1 MLSKLLKLTLLTQV
15 LSKEILLIPH
25 NQNSADQLIKLSQS
39 LAENENLA
47 SKVLPADG
55 ALSKKSKGR
64 FSLMRFEKFNDQD
77 DQESDA
83 NIVQTYALYNHL
95 LDDQNK
101 LLDFVTSAFHSD
113 LPFFLNDETFEHDT
127 QATTGSTTG
136 DWFVTFYTD
145 KTCLEKVEPIILSA
159 KNNLEIDRSHVI
171 FGFVEKKE
179 RSRLTFKRFNIQISS
194 NPDDTSTPCFQSIY
208 ISKSNVYYMD
218 EFKLYAI
225 EDFVQGGHRGSSK
238 IMAVPGEVREGGQN
252 SFDLNSLTIMKIAA
266 TIVGIIGLIM
276 KILEAKGK
284 KERTE

>member
-1 MLSKLLKLTLLTQV
+1 MCFSLFRSLKKLPGNRFKALSFSNFQQKPRMLSKLLKLTLLTQV

-55 ALSKKSKGR
+55 ALSKRSKGR
-64 FSLMRFEKFNDQD
+64 FSLMKFEKFNDQESDD

-127 QATTGSTTG
+127 QAATGSTTG

-145 KTCLEKVEPIILSA
+145 ETCLEKVEPVILSA

-171 FGFVEKKE
+171 FGFVEKNE
-179 RSRLTFKRFNIQISS
+179 RSRLTFKGGSFG
-194 NPDDTSTPCFQSIY
+194 
-208 ISKSNVYYMD
+208 
-218 EFKLYAI
+218 I
-225 EDFVQGGHRGSSK
+225 EENF
-238 IMAVPGEVREGGQN
+238 
-252 SFDLNSLTIMKIAA
+252 
-266 TIVGIIGLIM
+266 
-276 KILEAKGK
+276 
-284 KERTE
+284 